1 MLMLLLKSFARL
13 EIRNLVCVYVFLN
26 RSLFLFTTTIQ
37 IYSLAGIYIHFMEIY
52 IHLSQYMLIYDAKV
66 IKNWFKHQFVVFKPQ
81 CIKHVQ
87 TCEKYKISTQGPPKG
102 ESSIWVTF

>member
-26 RSLFLFTTTIQ
+26 RSLFYLPPR
-37 IYSLAGIYIHFMEIY
+37 YRYIPLHFMEMY

-66 IKNWFKHQFVVFKPQ
+66 IKNWFKHQLVVFKPQ

-102 ESSIWVTF
+102 GSSIWVTF